1 MCVFATFNPSFY
13 LSVHIQHNPRLCRF
27 FLQIDASRVVTT
39 VLYMGNTFVMQST
52 RRTSYRSSTGQ
63 PPVVSIGSRSLTYHR
78 ALREISNTRR
88 PSPRSSLSS
97 GASTYLPVSTSVHN
111 TFTKAYLCTLIAV
124 ACGAASP
131 GRAVRCADPL
141 VHGSN
146 NMLVQARLMPSVF
159 HARHLGGRLANNIRR
174 QTTN

>member
-1 MCVFATFNPSFY
+1 MQAVWLQPYSTWVI
-13 LSVHIQHNPRLCRF
+13 LLLCNRHEGHPTE
-27 FLQIDASRVVTT
+27 VV
-39 VLYMGNTFVMQST
+39 LDSPQWS
-52 RRTSYRSSTGQ
+52 Q
-63 PPVVSIGSRSLTYHR
+63 LDLALTYHR

-146 NMLVQARLMPSVF
+146 NMLVQARLIMPSVF